1 VRCPKCGEDNSEKF
15 RFCGMCGTLLE
26 SPAKVA
32 SSRPTPSPIVSS
44 APAIP
49 PPAVSKT
56 ATPQTPIPQTPI
68 SQTRTAVER
77 DHEIAMRR
85 PLVANTSSRPAA
97 LKPDRNYVPPISGPS
112 MLGLDVPV
120 VSRPEPSEAPLK
132 QARLNELSAH
142 QLDENRLAQTP
153 VRADRYT
160 AKEASAEF
168 DAPRFNDLSVD
179 SFRQTSF
186 SGLDSYIEQ
195 EQAKSGVGRA
205 LLLLILLAALGA
217 AGWWTYNNYR
227 SITQTRK
234 AQSEA
239 ANAVEA
245 PPESSQAKGSA
256 ASDATPP
263 PAAAPVAKQSAPASD
278 VAEGP
283 SENAGPAPGTT
294 TADNPPA
301 QAAPTEK
308 PAPVAKSPIVAKTPP
323 PKKIAPKREPVV
335 AAARASKVPPPAPT
349 DNGDSSFRKA
359 EAYLYGRGAPQNCDE
374 AVRNLKEASA
384 KSNAKARSAFGTMY
398 ATGHCVPRD
407 LPTSYLWFAL
417 ALRVD
422 PNNQILEKDLNAV
435 WNQMTP
441 PERQMATRMKQ

>member
-1 VRCPKCGEDNSEKF
+1 
-15 RFCGMCGTLLE
+15 
-26 SPAKVA
+26 
-32 SSRPTPSPIVSS
+32 
-44 APAIP
+44 
-49 PPAVSKT
+49 
-56 ATPQTPIPQTPI
+56 
-68 SQTRTAVER
+68 
-77 DHEIAMRR
+77 
-85 PLVANTSSRPAA
+85 
-97 LKPDRNYVPPISGPS
+97 
-112 MLGLDVPV
+112 
-120 VSRPEPSEAPLK
+120 LK
-132 QARLNELSAH
+132 QARLNEFSAN
-142 QLDENRLAQTP
+142 QRDESRTVRGP
-153 VRADRYT
+153 VRTEQYT
-160 AKEASAEF
+160 AKEATSEF
-168 DAPRFNDLSVD
+168 GTARFNDLSGD

-186 SGLDSYIEQ
+186 SSLDTYLEQ
-195 EQAKSGVGRA
+195 EHQKSGVGRV

-227 SITQTRK
+227 SV
-234 AQSEA
+234 AQSRRAQSDA

-256 ASDATPP
+256 DTTP
-263 PAAAPVAKQSAPASD
+263 PAAAAPAAKQSTPSSSSSTD

-283 SENAGPAPGTT
+283 SENAGPAPGS
-294 TADNPPA
+294 TAAAGNSPAPPIA
-301 QAAPTEK
+301 TEK
-308 PAPVAKSPIVAKTPP
+308 PAPVAKSPVVEKTPP
-323 PKKIAPKREPVV
+323 PKKTVPKREPAV
-335 AAARASKVPPPAPT
+335 AASRESKVPAPAPT
-349 DNGDSSFRKA
+349 DNGDSSFRRA